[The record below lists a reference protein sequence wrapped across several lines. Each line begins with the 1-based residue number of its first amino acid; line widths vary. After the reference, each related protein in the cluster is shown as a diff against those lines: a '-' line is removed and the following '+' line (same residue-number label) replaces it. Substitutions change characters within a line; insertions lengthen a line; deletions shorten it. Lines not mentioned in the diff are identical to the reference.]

1 MATKVSVIFDELNEL
16 AVKYNVPQLRGIAL
30 TNRKGGKLASMGDG
44 TLKLNAKDLHKTK
57 EGVAYTLAKTNYKN
71 KTKLKTL
78 ANWKQGDDIRL
89 RPTIGYQYFDNDLD
103 QIRQVMY
110 HEFGHHVHQM
120 RYVSQA
126 QAKVVESTYSY
137 GYSFIPEV
145 ERKITKIANRSF
157 PTNYA
162 KENGY
167 EWFAENFSLYN
178 MNKVDLVDPEFIKL
192 IKEIAE

>member
-1 MATKVSVIFDELNEL
+1 
-16 AVKYNVPQLRGIAL
+16 
-30 TNRKGGKLASMGDG
+30 
-44 TLKLNAKDLHKTK
+44 
-57 EGVAYTLAKTNYKN
+57 
-71 KTKLKTL
+71 
-78 ANWKQGDDIRL
+78 
-89 RPTIGYQYFDNDLD
+89 
-103 QIRQVMY
+103 
-110 HEFGHHVHQM
+110 M